1 MEGWVR
7 TDMIFVPG
15 IEKKNRS
22 DQRTIRC
29 GSGKR
34 SGDARTVSS
43 LKVAVIVAT
52 VLQLLDSIG
61 GPEPWSHPE
70 LDTFAG
76 GPRNRDIRG

>member
-1 MEGWVR
+1 
-7 TDMIFVPG
+7 MIFVPG

-22 DQRTIRC
+22 GDQRTIRC
-29 GSGKR
+29 G

-61 GPEPWSHPE
+61 GPEPWSRPE